1 MSNYRDWVGEDTPP
15 KKKLPALD
23 VGPFHGVLPF
33 EGARNPLTRSNTA
46 KRISA
51 AIATPRTG
59 GVRQVYHFD
68 GEAEFY
74 VAVEALLS
82 EPRRVCRR
90 LQLLSKV
97 EHHEQD
103 NEQVFSGSA

>member
-1 MSNYRDWVGEDTPP
+1 MRSVSVLIFVVTPP
-15 KKKLPALD
+15 REGSMAWPSLP
-23 VGPFHGVLPF
+23 PFAPWPW
-33 EGARNPLTRSNTA
+33 RWTLT
-46 KRISA
+46 IV
-51 AIATPRTG
+51 P
-59 GVRQVYHFD
+59 VDHHLF
-68 GEAEFY
+68 
-74 VAVEALLS
+74 

>member
-1 MSNYRDWVGEDTPP
+1 MVLNIDDTHLVAYSL
-15 KKKLPALD
+15 KKLVA
-23 VGPFHGVLPF
+23 
-33 EGARNPLTRSNTA
+33 ARLIVV
-46 KRISA
+46 KRQGRESH
-51 AIATPRTG
+51 
-59 GVRQVYHFD
+59 Y
-68 GEAEFY
+68 
-74 VAVEALLS
+74 